1 MNPIQVRNACLSVL
15 IAVVAIGC
23 LVLTK
28 DTNKAWQLAAAVAS
42 AGATLW
48 LKSGRTPTPDI
59 PAAIPLAEELY
70 RAYVAVYPAS
80 VPRTLEGAHPE
91 VRHAWLAVAEHLIQR
106 ITGRQLAPVPNL
118 PRAPSSAVVGMIGAL
133 TLVLLGAC
141 ATLLAQGTEAL
152 ELHHQA
158 ALLQDELLGLVPTA
172 DLGPIERAAVV
183 DRYTADLVPCL
194 DGAAH
199 AHQLLLRAQEARGK
213 AARDRQLEQH
223 AQAALAQARVV
234 CAAGMTRAQALRRGS
249 APSTNSPNSLT
260 ADLGVPRG

>member
-28 DTNKAWQLAAAVAS
+28 DPDKAWQLAGAFAS
-42 AGATLW
+42 AGVTLW

-59 PAAIPLAEELY
+59 PATIPLAEELY

-80 VPRTLEGAHPE
+80 VPRTLDGAHPD
-91 VRHAWLAVAEHLIQR
+91 VRHGWLAVAEHLCQR
-106 ITGRQLAPVPNL
+106 IAGRQLPPVRDL
-118 PRAPSSAVVGMIGAL
+118 PRAPSHAVVGTIGAL
-133 TLVLLGAC
+133 TLVLLAAC
-141 ATLLAQGTEAL
+141 ATLLSQGTEAL

-158 ALLQDELLGLVPTA
+158 TLLQDELLGQLPLTA
-172 DLGPIERAAVV
+172 DMGPIERAAAV

-213 AARDRQLEQH
+213 AARDPRLEQH

-234 CAAGMTRAQALRRGS
+234 CAAGMVRAQALRAHRD
-249 APSTNSPNSLT
+249 PVN
-260 ADLGVPRG
+260 ADLGVPCG